1 MTQPRLGKRT
11 SALIRYGV
19 VTCISAFALG
29 GLLIVGL
36 IMAPEID
43 ERIGFFTVRA
53 TKAIQSY
60 EVSGQTVLRMVD
72 GQFRNVRW
80 RAYHQDIPMQT
91 FVECVGTP
99 RSGGPERHMLWYV
112 DERPTWNG
120 KPSLR
125 ITVMT
130 VLNGD
135 ALQLTPNLFDPRAGF
150 GLDRWRRGVEL
161 PR

>member
-1 MTQPRLGKRT
+1 MTQLRLGQRL
-11 SALIRYGV
+11 SALIRYVV
-19 VTCISAFALG
+19 VTCILVLALAVLLVLG
-29 GLLIVGL
+29 LIV
-36 IMAPEID
+36 APEID
-43 ERIGFFTVRA
+43 ERVGFFTTRA
-53 TKAIQSY
+53 TTAIQSY
-60 EVSGQTVLRMVD
+60 EVSGQTVRRMVD
-72 GQFRNVRW
+72 SHFRNVRW

-120 KPSLR
+120 RPSLR

-135 ALQLTPNLFDPRAGF
+135 ALQVTPNLFDPRAGF